1 MSETDDADY
10 EHLEAVEDGCGCAEV
25 WETMS
30 EQREASVETGVA
42 DD

>member
-10 EHLEAVEDGCGCAEV
+10 EHLDDVEDGCGCAEV

-30 EQREASVETGVA
+30 EHRESSGDAGVA